1 MSAATMAPA
10 LGVANFGYIGLQET
24 DGNGLQSSALEGW
37 DDLVPTGCIR
47 PRSMHKDYRSD
58 WKVGLGHCNLRAK
71 SEIGRPIKSACPITP
86 LRKKPRWNVLVATA
100 DSGSTM

>member
-10 LGVANFGYIGLQET
+10 LGVGNFGYIGLQET

-47 PRSMHKDYRSD
+47 PRSIPQ
-58 WKVGLGHCNLRAK
+58 GG
-71 SEIGRPIKSACPITP
+71 
-86 LRKKPRWNVLVATA
+86 
-100 DSGSTM
+100 